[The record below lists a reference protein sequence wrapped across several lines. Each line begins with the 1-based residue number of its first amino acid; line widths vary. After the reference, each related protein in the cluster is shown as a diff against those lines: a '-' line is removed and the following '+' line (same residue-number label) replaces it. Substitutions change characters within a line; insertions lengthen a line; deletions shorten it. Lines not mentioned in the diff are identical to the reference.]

1 MTPDSTIEA
10 RFRALAEG
18 NSSPIHRIAI
28 QIGSIADYRA
38 LSRFHY
44 LTGPPATHVRVLRAR
59 ESASGQL
66 VGVLVVSMPTL
77 DGSWR
82 ELAWPGR
89 FRGPDRAQAARTIN
103 AELRTISRVVVDPRW
118 RAVGVASRL
127 VRSYLAHPLSHA
139 TEAIAAMGA
148 ACPFFK
154 AAGMREYI
162 LPVRPAD
169 ARLRDALHA
178 RRLRPGALYDHPC
191 ARRLTSDP
199 FIAREL
205 RIWARSRKSTRRLRD
220 FDEIRNAA
228 ATALLSNVRAYA
240 HTRAPPGKSG
250 DTAEGKNGAPGDRT
264 GMHASLG

>member
-1 MTPDSTIEA
+1 MTEPLSIQEPSIEA
-10 RFRALAEG
+10 RFRALGADS
-18 NSSPIHRIAI
+18 SSPIHRIAI
-28 QIGSIADYRA
+28 EIGSIADYRA
-38 LSRFHY
+38 LARFHY
-44 LTGPPATHVRVLRAR
+44 IAGPPATHVRVLSAR
-59 ESASGQL
+59 ESASGGL

-77 DGSWR
+77 DGLWR

-89 FRGPDRAQAARTIN
+89 YRDRDRAAAARRIN

-127 VRSYLAHPLSHA
+127 VRTYLADPLSRA

-178 RRLRPGALYDHPC
+178 RRLRPGALYDDPC
-191 ARRLTSDP
+191 ARRLTGDP
-199 FIAREL
+199 FINREL
-205 RIWARSRKSTRRLRD
+205 RIWARSRKSTRRLRETD
-220 FDEIRNAA
+220 QIISAA
-228 ATALLSNVRAYA
+228 ATALLADVRAYA
-240 HTRAPPGKSG
+240 HTRAP
-250 DTAEGKNGAPGDRT
+250 R
-264 GMHASLG
+264 L